1 MATASKGMMVFFL
14 GAILLCSL
22 MVTSKCNPV
31 ISYGSIN
38 AGDRIPGNPKVKP
51 VPVPANPY
59 SRGCEKVAH
68 CRGGNEDTGK

>member
-31 ISYGSIN
+31 IGYGALQN
-38 AGDRIPGNPKVKP
+38 GDGIPGNPRVKP

-59 SRGCEKVAH
+59 QRGCNKIAK
-68 CRGGNEDTGK
+68 CRSDEDSGK

>member
-31 ISYGSIN
+31 IGYGALH
-38 AGDRIPGNPKVKP
+38 AGDRIPGTPKNKVLA
-51 VPVPANPY
+51 PANPY
-59 SRGCEKVAH
+59 QRGCNPIAK
-68 CRGGNEDTGK
+68 CRGDEDSGK

>member
-1 MATASKGMMVFFL
+1 MATATKGTMAFFL

-31 ISYGSIN
+31 IGYGSMH
-38 AGDRIPGNPKVKP
+38 AGDRIPGNPKIKP

-59 SRGCEKVAH
+59 QRGCNPIDK
-68 CRGGNEDTGK
+68 CRTDEDSGK